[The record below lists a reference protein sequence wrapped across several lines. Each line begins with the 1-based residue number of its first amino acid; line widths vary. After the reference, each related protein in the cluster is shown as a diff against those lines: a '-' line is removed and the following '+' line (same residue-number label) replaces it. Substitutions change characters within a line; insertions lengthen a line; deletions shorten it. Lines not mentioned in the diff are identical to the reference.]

1 MTQKQ
6 QPLFKITTSE
16 KAPANQIKSFIYHN
30 GHMLNLTGTEYLGKN
45 GKIKAGW
52 YYVYLQNNIDST
64 KFADEFNKLNYQ
76 NTDKKVETVS
86 NFIINSGLINKCM
99 LNTNTN
105 TNVNVNNIQTPQL
118 NISPIQSTQIQ
129 QMPIEIPKPEGM
141 IPTPLSINQTHPEQT
156 PVYQSNT
163 PQKQKSPTKKSPTKK
178 SPIKKS
184 PIKKSPQKQQFE
196 PISLTPFTM
205 PQQSNIISPINK
217 ITIECSTGV
226 FSYET
231 PIDKNI
237 LNEIINNISTK

>member
-16 KAPANQIKSFIYHN
+16 KAPTNQIKSLIYHN

-52 YYVYLQNNIDST
+52 YYVYLQNNINSA

-86 NFIINSGLINKCM
+86 NFIINSGLINKCV
-99 LNTNTN
+99 LPVNTNTN
-105 TNVNVNNIQTPQL
+105 NLQTPQL

-129 QMPIEIPKPEGM
+129 QMSIEVPKSEGT
-141 IPTPLSINQTHPEQT
+141 IPTPLLFNQTNPEQT
-156 PVYQSNT
+156 PVYQSNS
-163 PQKQKSPTKKSPTKK
+163 PQKQKSPT
-178 SPIKKS
+178 
-184 PIKKSPQKQQFE
+184 KKSPQKQQFE
-196 PISLTPFTM
+196 PISLTSFTM
-205 PQQSNIISPINK
+205 PPQSNIISPINK
-217 ITIECSTGV
+217 ITIECSTGI
-226 FSYET
+226 FTYET

>member
-1 MTQKQ
+1 MAQKQ

-16 KAPANQIKSFIYHN
+16 KAPTKQIKSLIYHN

-86 NFIINSGLINKCM
+86 NYIINSGLINKCI
-99 LNTNTN
+99 LNTNN
-105 TNVNVNNIQTPQL
+105 LQTPQL

-163 PQKQKSPTKKSPTKK
+163 PQKQKSTTKKSPTKK
-178 SPIKKS
+178 SPS
-184 PIKKSPQKQQFE
+184 KKSPQKQQFE

-226 FSYET
+226 FTYET